1 MFCIISFIVLSILGI
16 FSASNRILAK
26 EALDCVF
33 RRITLRPCNTGF
45 DQKMK
50 AKLLGKV
57 VNRSEKAARFI
68 NKNFELLSWLFFIL
82 ILASSILA
90 VRGVYYFYR
99 YGSCNGL
106 NESGVCVF
114 DPKGENNKISTV
126 SADCDPQTANSAGLT
141 LKDVNLDLFP
151 VKNPQAKDKLVFIG
165 CYECDFT
172 RKVYPLIQQ
181 LIQKFEVSFTFAH
194 YPTKGDTQ
202 YLSEVGVCVYQQNPE
217 KYWQFNDAL
226 FVAEKTKLEDA
237 NYVNQVISDLGL
249 DLGGIQGCLF
259 DARTKE
265 TVTKQVQELEKT
277 GIYGTPTIFING
289 SPLVG
294 PKPYRVYAI
303 MLKGLFYWLQ

>member
-16 FSASNRILAK
+16 FSASNRILAR

-68 NKNFELLSWLFFIL
+68 NKNFELLSWLFFII
-82 ILASSILA
+82 ILVSSFLA
-90 VRGVYYFYR
+90 VHGVYLFYR

-106 NESGVCVF
+106 NESGVCIF

-126 SADCDPQTANSAGLT
+126 SANCDPQTVNSAGLT

-151 VKNPQAKDKLVFIG
+151 VKNPQVKDKLVFIG

-181 LIQKFEVSFTFAH
+181 LTQKFEVSFTFAH
-194 YPTKGDTQ
+194 YPTKGNTQ

-217 KYWQFNDAL
+217 KFWQFNDAL
-226 FVAEKTKLEDA
+226 FASDKTKLEDP
-237 NYVNQVISDLGL
+237 NYVNQVIADLGL
-249 DLGGIQGCLF
+249 DLNGIQGCLF

-303 MLKGLFYWLQ
+303 MLKGLFYWLR

>member
-16 FSASNRILAK
+16 FSASNRLLAK

-50 AKLLGKV
+50 AKILGSV
-57 VNRSEKAARFI
+57 INRSEKAARFI
-68 NKNFELLSWLFFIL
+68 NKNFEFLSWIFFVL
-82 ILASSILA
+82 LLASSFLA
-90 VRGVYYFYR
+90 VRGIFDFYR

-106 NESGVCVF
+106 NQSGVCVF

-126 SADCDPQTANSAGLT
+126 SADCDPAAANSASLSI
-141 LKDVNLDLFP
+141 KNINLDLFP
-151 VKNPQAKDKLVFIG
+151 VKNLQAKDKLVFIG

-181 LIQKFEVSFTFAH
+181 LIKKYDVSYTFAH
-194 YPTKGDTQ
+194 YPTKSNTQ

-217 KYWQFNDAL
+217 KYWKFNDAL
-226 FVAEKTKLEDA
+226 FAADIIGLE
-237 NYVNQVISDLGL
+237 NPEYVNQVIKDVGL
-249 DLGGIQGCLF
+249 DLGGIQACLF
-259 DARTKE
+259 DSRTNDM
-265 TVTKQVQELEKT
+265 VAKQVQELEKT
-277 GIYGTPTIFING
+277 GMYGTPTIFING

>member
-16 FSASNRILAK
+16 FSASNRMLAK

-50 AKLLGKV
+50 AKVLGTV

-68 NKNFELLSWLFFIL
+68 NKNFEFLSWLFFIL
-82 ILASSILA
+82 LLVSSFLA

-126 SADCDPQTANSAGLT
+126 STNCDPQKANSASLT
-141 LKDVNLDLFP
+141 IKDVNLDLFP
-151 VKNPQAKDKLVFIG
+151 VKNPQAKSKLVFIG

-172 RKVYPLIQQ
+172 RKVYPLIKQ

-194 YPTKGDTQ
+194 YPTKGNTQ

-226 FVAEKTKLEDA
+226 FAADITKLEDHD
-237 NYVNQVISDLGL
+237 YVNQVISDLGL

-265 TVTKQVQELEKT
+265 KVTKQVLELEKT

-289 SPLVG
+289 NPLVG